1 MKVIT
6 SWLPVLGLFV
16 LIGMSSGCAKSP
28 QAEGLDPATFQAQ
41 LAENPDALL
50 VDIYLKEKPRQVGL
64 PNAQVLKLGEQKPRE
79 AFTGVDHARAV
90 YLYCGDGQGSG
101 QIAKILDDMGFT
113 EVYSL
118 KGGVKAWKE
127 AGLPLQQVSDL
138 QAFGAAAQPA
148 MP

>member
-6 SWLPVLGLFV
+6 SWLPAFALLVLFGLN
-16 LIGMSSGCAKSP
+16 SGCAKSP
-28 QAEGLDPATFQAQ
+28 QAEGLDPETFQAQ
-41 LAENPDALL
+41 LAANSDALL
-50 VDIYLKEKPRQVGL
+50 VDLYLQEKPRQIGL
-64 PNAQVLKLGEQKPRE
+64 PNAQLLKLGQQKPRE
-79 AFTGVDHARAV
+79 AFSDVDHARAV
-90 YLYCGDGQGSG
+90 YLYCGDGKGSG
-101 QIAKILDDMGFT
+101 QIAKILDDMGFN

-127 AGLPLQQVSDL
+127 AGLPVQPVNDL